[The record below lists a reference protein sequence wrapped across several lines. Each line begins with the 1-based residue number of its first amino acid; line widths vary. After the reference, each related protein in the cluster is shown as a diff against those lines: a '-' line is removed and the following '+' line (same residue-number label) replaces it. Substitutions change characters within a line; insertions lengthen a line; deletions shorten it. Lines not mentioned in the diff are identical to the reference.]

1 MTEAAGGTAETA
13 ATESVAS
20 PASPAAAA
28 GATAAGNILTKRG
41 NLPRRAPT
49 QNYVVL

>member
-20 PASPAAAA
+20 PAAAA
-28 GATAAGNILTKRG
+28 GATAAGNTLTKRG
-41 NLPRRAPT
+41 NLYRRAPT
-49 QNYVVL
+49 QNYVGL